1 MSYQEEDSNDMEDLL
16 RTFTSEG
23 QELLDEVEPRLIEL
37 QECSEVSGGVNEEVL
52 NSIFRIF
59 HTIKGS
65 AGFLELNSL
74 QEVTHEAE
82 TLLDYYRKGRLNPT
96 GEQIGLLLNT
106 TDFIRKLLG
115 NIEKYLHDR
124 GFEPE
129 AHQLKQDLAR
139 MTKNGSGAPE
149 SPVAAATPQPDGP
162 GAPPS
167 ADIVPETSPSQ
178 TESGG
183 GEPEDLLVFTISPE
197 MVEQY
202 TRESLDLL
210 DSLEQVI
217 LEIEKAPED
226 TKLIDRAFRS
236 LHTLKGNSGLLGYGD
251 MEKLSHKTE
260 SLFSHLRSGAMH
272 ADLEITK
279 MALSIVD
286 YLRSTVNDICQ
297 GGTGSIRGCDVLIG
311 FIEDV
316 IAESIVDPDEV
327 KGNERDAAPAEPTP
341 TDPVATEKSSAPAS
355 VASERKE
362 LPEQTGETREDRVA
376 KPSETGREQAA
387 RKDIRVDLDKVD
399 KLVDLV
405 GELALAE
412 MMVVQN
418 PALEG
423 LEAEEFDRAV
433 HHLDRVI
440 SELQYVSMSLRMMP
454 IVSTFRKLIRLVHDL
469 SYKSSKSVKLLTA
482 GEETEVDKTVVD
494 LIADP
499 LVHIV
504 RNAIDHGIEPPEDR
518 KVAGKPE
525 TGTVTI
531 EAKHEGGEVWI
542 EVSDDGRGLSREKIL
557 KKARQMEL
565 VNGDGAD
572 LKDEEVYALILE
584 PGFSTAEK
592 ITEVSGRGVGMDVV
606 KRNLEKI
613 NGHVDIASRP
623 GEGSKFTLRIP
634 LTLALMDGMLVQVG
648 SARYIV
654 PLLNIREC
662 IRPRREDITVTMDG
676 QEIVRVR
683 DDLIPVVRLH
693 LLHHVTP
700 EYTAL
705 DEALLLMVEHRGA
718 CFCVMVDAVLGQQQA
733 VIKGLSD
740 YVGNVRGVSGC
751 TILGDGTVSLILD
764 IGSLWDLAGSLV
776 GVA

>member
-1 MSYQEEDSNDMEDLL
+1 MSYQEDANDMEDLL

-37 QECSEVSGGVNEEVL
+37 QERSDMDGGVNEEVL

-82 TLLDYYRKGRLNPT
+82 TLLDHYRKGLLNPSV
-96 GEQIGLLLNT
+96 EQIGLLLHT
-106 TDFIRKLLG
+106 TDFIRKLLN

-129 AHQLKQDLAR
+129 AKKLKQELAQAAG
-139 MTKNGSGAPE
+139 KGGQSKPEPVKPAAPIAPPVPAE
-149 SPVAAATPQPDGP
+149 PVSAPAAIVSSPVEMSG
-162 GAPPS
+162 
-167 ADIVPETSPSQ
+167 
-178 TESGG
+178 ES
-183 GEPEDLLVFTISPE
+183 EDLFVFTITSE
-197 MVEQY
+197 MLEQY

-210 DSLEQVI
+210 DSLEQVV
-217 LEIEKAPED
+217 LEIEKDPENSD
-226 TKLIDRAFRS
+226 LIDRAFRA

-260 SLFSHLRSGAMH
+260 SLFSHLRNGTIH
-272 ADLEITK
+272 ADMEITK
-279 MALSIVD
+279 MVLSILD
-286 YLRSTVNDICQ
+286 YLHSTVIEITQ
-297 GGTGSIRGCDVLIG
+297 GGAGKIRGCDVLIG

-316 IAESIVDPDEV
+316 IIESVGDLEEESAKVQEPV
-327 KGNERDAAPAEPTP
+327 PAEPSATVVEIQIESPAPVVEMKESQKEIPVQTEETP
-341 TDPVATEKSSAPAS
+341 REEKTVRPAD
-355 VASERKE
+355 ANK
-362 LPEQTGETREDRVA
+362 
-376 KPSETGREQAA
+376 EQAVS

-418 PALEG
+418 PALLG

-454 IVSTFRKLIRLVHDL
+454 IASTFRKLIRLVHDL
-469 SYKSSKSVKLLTA
+469 SYKSNKSVKLITV
-482 GEETEVDKTVVD
+482 GEDTEVDKTVVD

-499 LVHIV
+499 LVHMV
-504 RNAIDHGIEPPEDR
+504 RNSVDHGIEPPEDR
-518 KVAGKPE
+518 KIAGKNE

-542 EVSDDGRGLSREKIL
+542 EISDDGRGLSREKIL
-557 KKARQMEL
+557 KKAHQMGL
-565 VNGDGAD
+565 VSGDGAE
-572 LKDEEVYALILE
+572 LKDEEVYKLILE
-584 PGFSTAEK
+584 PGFSTADK

-613 NGHVDIASRP
+613 NGHVDIATVP
-623 GEGSKFTLRIP
+623 GKGSKFTLRIP

-648 SARYIV
+648 QTRYIV
-654 PLLNIREC
+654 PLLSIREC
-662 IRPRREDITVTMDG
+662 IRPRHEDITVTMDG

-683 DDLIPVVRLH
+683 EDLIPVVRLH
-693 LLHHVTP
+693 LLHNIQP
-700 EYTAL
+700 EYSAL
-705 DEALLLMVEHRGA
+705 EDALLLMVEHRGT

-764 IGSLWDLAGSLV
+764 IGSLWEMAGSMA